1 MNEKLPI
8 SEIWAL
14 TYPRLNLNDH
24 TLDDNLPE
32 LTLGQEYVPLKP
44 PRGGA
49 GALGRLPTELVQ
61 EILFQLDLQTLT
73 DFRPV
78 NRRAW
83 ELTTYLPRYR
93 AILKYASTALRAI
106 LKTGTGDGSRAENC
120 LTSFAAQSAKNAAI
134 LLDTST
140 RASRK
145 FALINAVLDGLPNM
159 RAVPG
164 IYSPNENKIA
174 TRMALVDYEAARR
187 AGIALY
193 GSLTA
198 MKRRVRDSGNESKAD
213 PFDGMSGN
221 PLRLA
226 AIVQLP
232 WLNRTT
238 EIMDPRFHCLGC
250 QRARE
255 RPLHYRRRF
264 TDVSFGKH
272 LHMSGSIQADGE
284 QSYRHL
290 DDGKGETSHDS

>member
-32 LTLGQEYVPLKP
+32 LPLGQEYVPLKP

-73 DFRPV
+73 DFRLV

-93 AILKYASTALRAI
+93 AILKRVCFLCFS
-106 LKTGTGDGSRAENC
+106 ENERY
-120 LTSFAAQSAKNAAI
+120 LPLSFR
-134 LLDTST
+134 

-164 IYSPNENKIA
+164 IYSPNENKFA

-213 PFDGMSGN
+213 PFDGKSGN
-221 PLRLA
+221 PLRFA

-238 EIMDPRFHCLGC
+238 EIMDPGFHCLGC
-250 QRARE
+250 QRPRE